1 MDSWLNYL
9 RQGLAQT
16 LPDDQI
22 AGRSG
27 YAGTRANL
35 KNLSPFWRRHWRK
48 GVLGAILI
56 LFTSLIAFPDPLIFR
71 YFVDNVVLGKQL
83 GMLLAVILLLAV
95 IQLLTMVSGALQS
108 FYFAR
113 FEQEVLLDIQGSLLD
128 RTLRFPKSFFD
139 DKQTGYLMSRLLS
152 DVQGLRWF
160 FSSTL
165 VYVASQALRFVG
177 GVGVLFYLEWK
188 LATVTLV
195 ILPVL
200 VVCVRFFSSKM
211 RVLSHQGME
220 KQANVSRTVQESLSA
235 SLLIKAFSSE
245 KRTVGAVMEQLQ
257 AARQIAM
264 EQTVVNSLANLIIG
278 SMPSAARAIVLA
290 GGAIL
295 IVRGEWTLGSLL
307 AFQSYLAFVYEPAR
321 FLATA
326 NLQLQNALAS
336 LERVSALFDIVPE
349 ENSPTGRTVERLA
362 GEVEFQDVTFSYNG
376 SDPVVEHVSFH
387 VRPGE
392 HVAIVGPSGVGKTT
406 LLSLLLRFYIP
417 TRGEICFDGAPA
429 SAYQLESL
437 RRRIGYVPQS
447 TLLLSGTII
456 DNLRYGNQD
465 ADTAVVMQAARA
477 AGIHDYIAGLPDGY
491 QAKVGEKGVNLSEG
505 QKQRMAIAR
514 ALIKNPDILILDEPS
529 SALDSLVEKSI
540 FDALPLL
547 VRDKTLFIVAHRL
560 STIQKADRILLLNE
574 KRLVATGT
582 HEELLES
589 NAYYGSLV
597 ASQQPS
603 HWPVFAEAAAPS

>member
-1 MDSWLNYL
+1 MNNRRYYQIAGITIQVDADLPITDTTFDPKFRLFEVAEPGDDIIRIHHHFKLPELREDELGEEVYRRPPWVIYRNQGTWTYLGILPWPQEEVWRVAVFDQGHGRGDVYSPGEQEFRRGNWHALTLLPTDQILLARALADRQACYLHSAGVVLN
-9 RQGLAQT
+9 RQGLLFVGHSEAGKSTTVKMLQDRAEI
-16 LPDDQI
+16 LCDD
-22 AGRSG
+22 R
-27 YAGTRANL
+27 
-35 KNLSPFWRRHWRK
+35 
-48 GVLGAILI
+48 
-56 LFTSLIAFPDPLIFR
+56 
-71 YFVDNVVLGKQL
+71 NVVRRWPEGFRIH
-83 GMLLAVILLLAV
+83 GTWSHGEVPD
-95 IQLLTMVSGALQS
+95 VSPAS
-108 FYFAR
+108 AP
-113 FEQEVLLDIQGSLLD
+113 
-128 RTLRFPKSFFD
+128 LR
-139 DKQTGYLMSRLLS
+139 
-152 DVQGLRWF
+152 
-160 FSSTL
+160 
-165 VYVASQALRFVG
+165 A
-177 GVGVLFYLEWK
+177 
-188 LATVTLV
+188 
-195 ILPVL
+195 I
-200 VVCVRFFSSKM
+200 
-211 RVLSHQGME
+211 
-220 KQANVSRTVQESLSA
+220 LSA

-321 FLATA
+321 FLSTA

-336 LERVSALFDIVPE
+336 LERVSTLFDIVPE
-349 ENSPTGRTVERLA
+349 ENSPTGRTVDRLA

-406 LLSLLLRFYIP
+406 LLSFLLRFYIP

-437 RRRIGYVPQS
+437 RRLIGYVPQS

-477 AGIHDYIAGLPDGY
+477 AGIHDYIASLPDGY

-540 FDALPLL
+540 FDALPSL

-560 STIQKADRILLLNE
+560 STIQKANRILLLNE